1 MSLTLIFKA
10 RAKASLRYGDSRA
23 IAMRI
28 AGMSPADQTASRK
41 LTQAFLIITG
51 LTWLAME

>member
-1 MSLTLIFKA
+1 ML
-10 RAKASLRYGDSRA
+10 RAKASLRCGDCLA

-41 LTQAFLIITG
+41 LTQAFLLITG
-51 LTWLAME
+51 LTWQGTE